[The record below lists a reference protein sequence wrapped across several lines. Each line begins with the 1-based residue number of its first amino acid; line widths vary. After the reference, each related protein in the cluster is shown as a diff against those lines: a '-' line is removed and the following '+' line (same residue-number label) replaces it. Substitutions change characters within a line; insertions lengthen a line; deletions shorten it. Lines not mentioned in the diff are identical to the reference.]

1 MKRTRQTVKKEPE
14 ISEDDSGEGSSDDD
28 YSDYANSEC
37 EEESDDDESSDDD
50 NYGAALTASAIKKHW
65 AQNCEEESDDDESSD
80 DDNDG
85 AALTASAIEKHWAQ
99 NSYAPSTQGEFGR
112 LYNRLLKWIKL
123 LPEEVR
129 ADCRIGNGEPQ
140 KPFSRYSS
148 ASFFLMIY
156 RFHNDCRKLCVLYM
170 NSESK
175 RVTKWI
181 GGPRNSRRLGGGTL
195 TNVYV
200 ETCFVA

>member
-1 MKRTRQTVKKEPE
+1 MKRTRQTVKEE
-14 ISEDDSGEGSSDDD
+14 SETSEDDSGEGSSDDD
-28 YSDYANSEC
+28 YSDDANSE
-37 EEESDDDESSDDD
+37 
-50 NYGAALTASAIKKHW
+50 
-65 AQNCEEESDDDESSD
+65 CEEESDDDESSD

-85 AALTASAIEKHWAQ
+85 AALTTSAIEKHWAQ

-112 LYNRLLKWIKL
+112 LYKRFIKWIKQL
-123 LPEEVR
+123 SEEVR